1 MFRSAGA
8 GNLDLP
14 APAEV
19 FPPNPP
25 DKRDNMST
33 IKKLVDIKNW
43 QRSTKVIAIVIMAIL
58 ALVIVLSAINVSEQ
72 DMLNRASDT
81 VKQIIEE
88 EKTSSR
94 KSLTITYNDLGV
106 INYISFTTSGASAI
120 KESYIGF
127 AGEIYGADAG
137 AGKFAGQ
144 MVNYTYRMLGTGENL
159 LHGVKLTLLLTT
171 LSMVIGAILSVFLA
185 LGKISENKFISKI
198 SSAYIF
204 FFRGTPLLIQ
214 MFVIYFSVP
223 GIFGFSWRSI
233 FSAADPEAV
242 YKGAFIAAL
251 IAFSLNAAAYC
262 AEIVRAAIQ
271 SIDKGQ
277 NEASKALGMSYG
289 QMMKNVIIPQSIR
302 RMIPPLCNEFVMM
315 IKDVSLVFAISL
327 MDITTISKTIMTS
340 EGNYLVFIP
349 ALLIYLVITAIFT
362 FIFGKI
368 EKRLSIY
375 E

>member
-1 MFRSAGA
+1 
-8 GNLDLP
+8 
-14 APAEV
+14 
-19 FPPNPP
+19 
-25 DKRDNMST
+25 MSRF
-33 IKKLVDIKNW
+33 KKLISIKSW
-43 QRSTKVIAIVIMAIL
+43 KRSTKTVAIVLMATV
-58 ALVIVLSAINVSEQ
+58 ALVAALSAVNVSEQ
-72 DMLNRASDT
+72 TMLDRASDT
-81 VKQIIEE
+81 VKQLIEQD
-88 EKTSSR
+88 KTSSR
-94 KSLTITYNDLGV
+94 KSLTITYNNLGV
-106 INYISFTTSGASAI
+106 VSYISFTTSGAKAI
-120 KESYIGF
+120 KESYVGF
-127 AGEIYGADAG
+127 AGAVYGADEG

-144 MVNYTYRMLGTGENL
+144 MINYTYRMLGVGENL

-185 LGKISENKFISKI
+185 LGKISENKLISKL
-198 SSAYIF
+198 SSAYVF

-214 MFVIYFSVP
+214 LFVVYFSAPV
-223 GIFGFSWRSI
+223 IFGFSWRGI

-242 YKGAFIAAL
+242 YKGAFLAAL
-251 IAFSLNAAAYC
+251 IAFSLNSAAYC

-277 NEASKALGMSYG
+277 NEAAKALGMSYA
-289 QMMKNVIIPQSIR
+289 QMMRTIIIPQSIR

-362 FIFGKI
+362 FLFGKV

>member
-1 MFRSAGA
+1 MSRF
-8 GNLDLP
+8 
-14 APAEV
+14 
-19 FPPNPP
+19 
-25 DKRDNMST
+25 KR
-33 IKKLVDIKNW
+33 LVDIKNW
-43 QRSTKVIAIVIMAIL
+43 KRSTKTVAIVVMAAL
-58 ALVIVLSAINVSEQ
+58 ALIVVLSVINVSEQ
-72 DMLNRASDT
+72 DMLANASPAI
-81 VKQIIEE
+81 KQLIEE
-88 EKTSSR
+88 EKDSSR
-94 KSLTITYNDLGV
+94 KSLTITYNDLGI
-106 INYISFTTSGASAI
+106 INYVSFTTSGASAI
-120 KESYIGF
+120 KETFVGF
-127 AGEIYGADAG
+127 AGSIHGADEG
-137 AGKFAGQ
+137 AWKFTGQ

-171 LSMVIGAILSVFLA
+171 LSMLIGAVMSVFLA
-185 LGKISENKFISKI
+185 LGKISENKLISKI

-223 GIFGFSWRSI
+223 GIFGFSWRSL
-233 FSAADPEAV
+233 FSAGDPEAV
-242 YKGAFIAAL
+242 YKGAFVAAL

-277 NEASKALGMSYG
+277 NEAAKALGMGYG
-289 QMMKNVIIPQSIR
+289 QMMRTIIIPQSIR

>member
-1 MFRSAGA
+1 MQI
-8 GNLDLP
+8 L
-14 APAEV
+14 
-19 FPPNPP
+19 
-25 DKRDNMST
+25 KRLID
-33 IKKLVDIKNW
+33 VKNW
-43 QRSTKVIAIVIMAIL
+43 KRSSKTVAIVIMATV
-58 ALVIVLSAINVSEQ
+58 ALVLILSALNVSEQ
-72 DMLNRASDT
+72 DMLNQASDT
-81 VKQIIEE
+81 VKQMIED

-94 KSLTITYNDLGV
+94 KTLTITYNDLGV
-106 INYISFTTSGASAI
+106 VNYISFTTSGAKAI

-127 AGEIYGADAG
+127 AGSIYSADKG
-137 AGKFAGQ
+137 AGEFAGQ
-144 MVNYTYRMLGTGENL
+144 MVNYTYRMLGSGENL

-171 LSMVIGAILSVFLA
+171 LSMIIGAFFSVFLA

-214 MFVIYFSVP
+214 LFVVYFSVP
-223 GIFGFSWRSI
+223 VIFDFSWRGM
-233 FSAADPEAV
+233 FATGDPEAV
-242 YKGAFIAAL
+242 YKGAFVAAL
-251 IAFSLNAAAYC
+251 IAFSLNTIAYC

-277 NEASKALGMSYG
+277 NEAAKALGMSYG
-289 QMMKNVIIPQSIR
+289 QMMRTIIIPQSIR

-340 EGNYLVFIP
+340 EGNYLVFVP

>member
-1 MFRSAGA
+1 
-8 GNLDLP
+8 
-14 APAEV
+14 
-19 FPPNPP
+19 
-25 DKRDNMST
+25 MSKF
-33 IKKLVDIKNW
+33 KKLVDFKNW
-43 QRSTKVIAIVIMAIL
+43 QKNTKTVAIIIL
-58 ALVIVLSAINVSEQ
+58 AALVLVFVLSALNVSEQ
-72 DMLNRASDT
+72 DMLNNASPA
-81 VKQIIEE
+81 VKQIAEE

-106 INYISFTTSGASAI
+106 ISYISFTTSGASAI
-120 KESYIGF
+120 KESYVGF
-127 AGEIYGADAG
+127 AGSIYGADEG
-137 AGKFAGQ
+137 GWKFAGQ
-144 MVNYTYRMLGTGENL
+144 MVNYTYRMLGSGENL

-171 LSMVIGAILSVFLA
+171 LSMVIGAFMSVFLA
-185 LGKISENKFISKI
+185 LGKISENKVISKI

-223 GIFGFSWRSI
+223 GIFGFAWRSL
-233 FSAADPEAV
+233 FAAGDPEAV

-289 QMMKNVIIPQSIR
+289 QMMRTIIIPQSIR

>member
-1 MFRSAGA
+1 
-8 GNLDLP
+8 
-14 APAEV
+14 
-19 FPPNPP
+19 
-25 DKRDNMST
+25 MSKF
-33 IKKLVDIKNW
+33 KKLVDFKNW
-43 QRSTKVIAIVIMAIL
+43 QKNTKTVAIIIL
-58 ALVIVLSAINVSEQ
+58 AALVLVFVLSAFNVSEQ
-72 DMLNRASDT
+72 DMLNNASPA
-81 VKQIIEE
+81 VKQIAEE

-106 INYISFTTSGASAI
+106 ISYISFTTSGASAI
-120 KESYIGF
+120 KESYVGF
-127 AGEIYGADAG
+127 AGSIYGADEG
-137 AGKFAGQ
+137 GWKFAGQ
-144 MVNYTYRMLGTGENL
+144 MVNYTYRMLGSGENL

-171 LSMVIGAILSVFLA
+171 LSMVIGAFMSVFLA
-185 LGKISENKFISKI
+185 LGKISENKVISKI

-223 GIFGFSWRSI
+223 GIFGFAWRSL
-233 FSAADPEAV
+233 FAAGDPEAV

-289 QMMKNVIIPQSIR
+289 QMMRTIIIPQSIR

>member
-1 MFRSAGA
+1 MKIIKRIADIKSWKRSSKSVALVVIA
-8 GNLDLP
+8 AL
-14 APAEV
+14 AV
-19 FPPNPP
+19 FVVLSLLKPSMNDMMVHASPQVKQLIEE
-25 DKRDNMST
+25 DKEHDKNNE
-33 IKKLVDIKNW
+33 KKL
-43 QRSTKVIAIVIMAIL
+43 
-58 ALVIVLSAINVSEQ
+58 
-72 DMLNRASDT
+72 
-81 VKQIIEE
+81 
-88 EKTSSR
+88 
-94 KSLTITYNDLGV
+94 LTITYNDLGV
-106 INYISFTTSGASAI
+106 INYISFTTNGAKAL
-120 KESYIGF
+120 KESYVGF
-127 AGEIYGADAG
+127 LGQKYNAGEGAA
-137 AGKFAGQ
+137 KFAGQ
-144 MVNYTYRMLGTGENL
+144 MVNYTYRMLGCGENL

-171 LSMVIGAILSVFLA
+171 LSMFFGFILSIFLA
-185 LGKISENKFISKI
+185 LGKISKNFIISKL
-198 SSAYIF
+198 SSGYIF

-214 MFVIYFSVP
+214 LFVIYLTVP
-223 GIFGFSWRSI
+223 KIFGFSWKSL
-233 FSAADPEAV
+233 FANDLEAV
-242 YKGAFIAAL
+242 YKGAFVAAL

-277 NEASKALGMSYG
+277 HEAAKALGMSYG
-289 QMMKNVIIPQSIR
+289 QTMGKIIIPQSIR

-349 ALLIYLVITAIFT
+349 ALVIYLIITAIFT